1 MSHCHINV
9 IVKLTHRNYH
19 KPHNSGYKYN
29 KDKVLDV
36 LKIVQQL
43 SYAPLTNIKYEF

>member
-9 IVKLTHRNYH
+9 IVKLTHRNYR

-29 KDKVLDV
+29 KEKVLDV

-43 SYAPLTNIKYEF
+43 NYVPLTNSKYEF